1 MKHTIIQYP
10 AGSNELLVLEFD
22 SDGRCTARSRD
33 NITVL
38 SNYMPASDVAALG
51 ARIYPADERD
61 LIIALRGLAEW
72 RIYLERKLD
81 IPWATKLS
89 AEARQRRKDWQRG
102 IERINA
108 EIRRL
113 NSNDTLVK

>member
-1 MKHTIIQYP
+1 MRESRITYP
-10 AGSNELLVLEFD
+10 AGVNETLLLEFD

-33 NITVL
+33 NITVMG
-38 SNYMPASDVAALG
+38 NYSPASDVAALG
-51 ARIYPADERD
+51 AKLHPANERD
-61 LIIALRGLAEW
+61 RRMMLQGLTAW
-72 RIYLERKLD
+72 REHLERGLD

-113 NSNDTLVK
+113 NSNGTLAK

>member
-1 MKHTIIQYP
+1 MSVSKITYP
-10 AGSNELLVLEFD
+10 AGVNEALLLSFD
-22 SDGRCTARSRD
+22 DNGRCTARSRD

-38 SNYMPASDVAALG
+38 SNYKPASDVAALG

-61 LIIALRGLAEW
+61 LKMLLQGLAEW

-102 IERINA
+102 IERIDA

-113 NSNDTLVK
+113 NSNGTLAK